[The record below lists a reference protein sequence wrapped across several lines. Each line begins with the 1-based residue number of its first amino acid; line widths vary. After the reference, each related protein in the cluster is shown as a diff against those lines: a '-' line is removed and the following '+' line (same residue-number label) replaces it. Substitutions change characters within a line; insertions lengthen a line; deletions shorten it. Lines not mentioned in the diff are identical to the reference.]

1 MRNISNET
9 TFIKV
14 VLKPLAPYFFGNERG
29 LKYDD
34 NDTQMGNASR
44 YFIQSNALPNQSA
57 LLGALRYLG
66 IEAPSSSYRLSDEDK
81 TRIGAVKKFP
91 HSIS

>member
-1 MRNISNET
+1 MSDNSNET

-29 LKYDD
+29 LQYND
-34 NDTQMGNASR
+34 NKTQMGNARR
-44 YFIQSNALPNQSA
+44 YFIRSNVLPNQSA

-66 IEAPSSSYRLSDEDK
+66 IEVPDRM
-81 TRIGAVKKFP
+81 
-91 HSIS
+91 